1 MNKSSRSPAGVSFL
15 NTPVSSADA
24 ASALAGPRVSTT
36 AATAGT
42 RRIRNAA
49 SPALEP
55 PRLVETMALASI
67 WIGVVVLMVAGI
79 VSLFAPLAA

>member
-1 MNKSSRSPAGVSFL
+1 MFL
-15 NTPVSSADA
+15 DTPVSDA
-24 ASALAGPRVSTT
+24 APALAGPRASTT

-42 RRIRNAA
+42 RRIRDAA

-67 WIGVVVLMVAGI
+67 WIGVVVLMIAGI
-79 VSLFAPLAA
+79 ASLFAPLAA